1 MHYNIKVGGINME
14 HDFSSGD
21 ISSDDF
27 EEHHEHELKSKQ
39 HKLEMIAFEILK
51 MVHTS
56 PYSNFAKNVVNH

>member
-1 MHYNIKVGGINME
+1 ME
-14 HDFSSGD
+14 HDFSSSD

-27 EEHHEHELKSKQ
+27 EDFEEYHEHELKSKQ

-56 PYSNFAKNVVNH
+56 PHSNFAKNVVNH

>member
-1 MHYNIKVGGINME
+1 ME

-21 ISSDDF
+21 ISSDDIDDF

-39 HKLEMIAFEILK
+39 HKLEMIAFEIFK

-56 PYSNFAKNVVNH
+56 PYSNFAKMR

>member
-1 MHYNIKVGGINME
+1 ME

-21 ISSDDF
+21 ISNDDIDDF

-56 PYSNFAKNVVNH
+56 PYSNFAKNAVNH